1 MSSQD
6 IHQAEGAPPATNAAP
21 ASVAMQASGNSSS
34 AVSSSHGLFDFDKLP
49 NEIKNDIYE
58 RTVVAHTPIVVTRHV
73 NRRRVKAKGH
83 DFKYCGHTD
92 QQDIYFFTIDC
103 KQGDCAGQAIEG
115 IGGGSAFYTIFRKN
129 YQEAIGLQYWAN
141 TYVFTHPSAF
151 VLFCEKSGKHSAYL
165 QHVEI
170 QNMRPWAHTKILG
183 ALASGTKLRSLKLV
197 AAVGYVWS
205 GDEILKLVEPLSH
218 SLAPA
223 GHHSSCEPGKYTCDC
238 MVKQQ
243 RRVLDMID
251 VVALGGPDPYGN
263 MVVAKTAL
271 NDSWAAEYRKSV
283 LIMT

>member
-1 MSSQD
+1 
-6 IHQAEGAPPATNAAP
+6 
-21 ASVAMQASGNSSS
+21 MQASGNSSS

-73 NRRRVKAKGH
+73 NRRR
-83 DFKYCGHTD
+83 
-92 QQDIYFFTIDC
+92 
-103 KQGDCAGQAIEG
+103 GDCAGQAIEG